1 MPYPYGTPTQIL
13 LVATPVVRRAAL
25 WTQLPDVRVHAC
37 GHRDFAVDRHLSPAQ
52 PILLYQMDRGYT
64 DTLRL
69 LDEVTAAQS
78 DVCLILLGRE
88 IAAERVAAL
97 LRHGAFDY
105 LTWPCS
111 AARLSSAIADGLAN
125 RRTFLEVRNLS
136 DELARTNQALAHDR
150 DVLTQCNR
158 TLSGLNHLIQ
168 ALAASLDPEAVVKT
182 LFADLPQFVQADAL
196 GLAKNHPP
204 QAWAW
209 SASADRQREERLR
222 AHMLDRLAAP
232 REGGRIQRSPSAG
245 SSPVTLTL
253 VPQAGLRHESESAGP
268 VIATEVPVGLGAQST
283 GLLRVE
289 RQDHPF
295 TEQEQQLLAT
305 VGTSLALSL
314 RNAESHR
321 HFQDLALRDPLT
333 GILNRRALDGPLT
346 RELKTGL
353 RYGTAAC
360 LILLDLDYFKTVND
374 VLGHVAGDEVLRAI
388 AALVRD
394 TVRDV
399 DSVGRYG
406 GEEFA
411 VVLPHTHLAQAETLA
426 ERIRAGI
433 ERHAFELED
442 SQVRLT
448 ASLGVAAL
456 QAADVATVAEWVS
469 AADQALYQAKA
480 RGRNRVVAH
489 RPDSS
494 APGRAAALC
503 LAA

>member
-1 MPYPYGTPTQIL
+1 MPYGTPTQIL
-13 LVATPVVRRAAL
+13 LVATPAVRRAAL

-37 GHRDFAVDRHLSPAQ
+37 GHGDFSVVRHLSPDR
-52 PILLYQMDRGYT
+52 PILLYQMDRRYA

-69 LDEVTAAQS
+69 LDEVTAAQN

-88 IAAERVAAL
+88 IAAERVATL
-97 LRHGAFDY
+97 LRRGAFDY

-111 AARLSSAIADGLAN
+111 GARLSSAIADGLAN

-158 TLSGLNHLIQ
+158 NLSGLNHLTQ

-222 AHMLDRLAAP
+222 AHVLDRLAAP

-245 SSPVTLTL
+245 SSPVKLTL
-253 VPQAGLRHESESAGP
+253 VPQARLRHESESAGP
-268 VIATEVPVGLGAQST
+268 VIATEVPVGLGVQST

-289 RQDHPF
+289 RRRDHPF
-295 TEQEQQLLAT
+295 TEQERQLLAT

-321 HFQDLALRDPLT
+321 HLQDLALRDPLT
-333 GILNRRALDGPLT
+333 GVLNRRALDGPLT

-456 QAADVATVAEWVS
+456 QAAEVATVADWVS

-480 RGRNRVVAH
+480 GGRNRVVAH
-489 RPDSS
+489 GPDSS
-494 APGRAAALC
+494 APARAAALC

>member
-1 MPYPYGTPTQIL
+1 MSYGTPAPIH
-13 LVATPVVRRAAL
+13 LVATPSIRRANL
-25 WTQLPDVRVHAC
+25 WVRMPAVRVEAYGHHA
-37 GHRDFAVDRHLSPAQ
+37 FALDRHLSPDI
-52 PILLYQMDRGYT
+52 PVLIYQMDRRYA
-64 DTLRL
+64 DTLRF
-69 LDEVTAAQS
+69 LDRATAAQS
-78 DVCLILLGRE
+78 DLCIILIGRDLG
-88 IAAERVAAL
+88 AERVAEL

-111 AARLSSAIADGLAN
+111 AARLSASIADGLAN

-158 TLSGLNHLIQ
+158 NLSGLNHLTQ
-168 ALAASLDPEAVVKT
+168 ALAGSLDPEAVVNT
-182 LFADLPQFVQADAL
+182 LFAHLPQFIHADVIGL
-196 GLAKNHPP
+196 GRPHPSQT
-204 QAWAW
+204 QAWTW
-209 SASADRQREERLR
+209 SRSADGRREARLH
-222 AHMLDRLAAP
+222 AYLVNRLNPARRETRGARPAAV
-232 REGGRIQRSPSAG
+232 G
-245 SSPVTLTL
+245 SSPVRLTL
-253 VPQAGLRHESESAGP
+253 VPPVQLPSETESEGP
-268 VIATEVPVGLGAQST
+268 VMATEVPVSLGAQST

-289 RQDHPF
+289 RQNDHPF

-305 VGTSLALSL
+305 VGASLALTL

-321 HFQDLALRDPLT
+321 HLQELALRDPLT
-333 GILNRRALDGPLT
+333 GLLNRRALDGPLA
-346 RELKTGL
+346 RELKAGL

-374 VLGHVAGDEVLRAI
+374 LLGHVAGDEVLRSI
-388 AALVRD
+388 AALVRE

-411 VVLPHTHLAQAETLA
+411 VVLPHTQLAQAETLA

-433 ERHAFELED
+433 ERHAFQLED
-442 SQVRLT
+442 GQVRLT
-448 ASLGVAAL
+448 ASLGIAAL
-456 QAADVATVAEWVS
+456 QAPDVATVAEWVS

-480 RGRNRVVAH
+480 GGRNRVMTHGPGA
-489 RPDSS
+489 S
-494 APGRAAALC
+494 APAAALC